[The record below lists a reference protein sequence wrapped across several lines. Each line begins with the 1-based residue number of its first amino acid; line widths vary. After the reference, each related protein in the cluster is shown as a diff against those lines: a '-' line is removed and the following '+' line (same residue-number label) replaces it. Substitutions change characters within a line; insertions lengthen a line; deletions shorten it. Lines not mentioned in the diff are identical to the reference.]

1 MANQVA
7 SLTATITVDKG
18 NLQKEVLQEFSS
30 AQQTL
35 DGKNLKVKIIGD
47 TSEIEKAIKKLENLR
62 KSGVKVKF
70 GTSSDGNSSGNSG
83 GKSSN
88 NASSGNSKI
97 SKELRDNLAKELR
110 LTKEIASVKEKMA
123 KTNDSNVIAANE
135 KRIEQLERERIGVQ
149 KLIAKTNEQY
159 DAQAR
164 IAKLN
169 SVAETS
175 QSKLKT
181 VYTERAGKLYSEAQ
195 ALQQKYKNIPEGSR
209 TSNYSANLTAINELV
224 ANLEKIQGIEII
236 SNAEMS
242 KVRQFA
248 VELQKVKKNLPDSKG
263 SKAVSRIN
271 LIDSIS
277 EYQSK
282 NTRLTADFQKKL
294 DDLKASIRSLGADAD
309 VSQLASE
316 FGNLKVKIHEAG
328 LEGRSFA
335 DVMKEKIWSQFS
347 GQLANLFSF
356 QQMFQYMR
364 EGIDVVHDLDNAY
377 VEMLKVS
384 NDALSSLRQ
393 YKLESF
399 SRADE
404 VGTTGEKLMNST
416 ADWMRIG
423 ESLEKAAAS
432 AKTTNKL
439 LNVSEFTDVN
449 EATEAMVS
457 MSQAYDTLSK
467 DDIVD
472 KLNNVGNNF
481 SISTQG
487 LAEGLQRSAS
497 ALKTAG
503 NDMDS
508 AIALMT
514 AGNAVV
520 QDPTSVGAG
529 LRTIALRLTG
539 TKEGAQSLQD
549 SGEDIDGMI
558 TTVSKLRDTI
568 KSATAVASNGFKGF
582 DIFDK
587 NGNYKSTYENLL
599 GISQVYKEIVETDAK
614 TGSNNKNLLLETIAG
629 ELLPGGC
636 ESISHRTY
644 LTARAASMRK
654 THHMIYA
661 PHSRG
666 DLIATTTKCV
676 ICGKIFQY
684 RGYKKKCCSEE
695 CLHKYKV
702 NLTTKQH
709 GLTYDSTIKKV
720 EQYLIENYRND
731 GSVKTLEECC
741 KNVHISVKTF
751 YKYSKKY
758 HTSYNDLLSK
768 NNIPKLHSKFQT
780 TVTKFVRQYYGVQH
794 QIAEEYSFQDC
805 INPRTNYPLRF
816 DIFVADMGIAIE
828 CDGVQHNVKNSYFNN
843 LVLNAGYTPTYETD
857 KIKEEYCKKHNI
869 TLIRIPYV
877 KCITQEY
884 VESFLCA

>member
-70 GTSSDGNSSGNSG
+70 DTSSGGNSG

-88 NASSGNSKI
+88 NASPGNSKI

-181 VYTERAGKLYSEAQ
+181 AYTERAGKLYSEAQ

-209 TSNYSANLTAINELV
+209 TSNYSANLTAINGLV

-242 KVRQFA
+242 KVRQLA

-384 NDALSSLRQ
+384 NDALSSLQQ

-629 ELLPGGC
+629 KNRAN
-636 ESISHRTY
+636 I
-644 LTARAASMRK
+644 AASILENPSLLEK
-654 THHMIYA
+654 A
-661 PHSRG
+661 
-666 DLIATTTKCV
+666 
-676 ICGKIFQY
+676 
-684 RGYKKKCCSEE
+684 YKSSK
-695 CLHKYKV
+695 
-702 NLTTKQH
+702 
-709 GLTYDSTIKKV
+709 YDSKDSAQQ
-720 EQYLIENYRND
+720 ELDRYLDSID
-731 GSVKTLEECC
+731 GRLTKLQNHADKFWNAFLNTDSVKNGISLIDGFVNRVTTL
-741 KNVHISVKTF
+741 V
-751 YKYSKKY
+751 
-758 HTSYNDLLSK
+758 
-768 NNIPKLHSKFQT
+768 SKFGALPTILGSMGAALTLQD
-780 TVTKFVRQYYGVQH
+780 VGRAKSCPS
-794 QIAEEYSFQDC
+794 EYAY
-805 INPRTNYPLRF
+805 I
-816 DIFVADMGIAIE
+816 V
-828 CDGVQHNVKNSYFNN
+828 
-843 LVLNAGYTPTYETD
+843 
-857 KIKEEYCKKHNI
+857 
-869 TLIRIPYV
+869 
-877 KCITQEY
+877 
-884 VESFLCA
+884 

>member
-70 GTSSDGNSSGNSG
+70 DTSSGGNSG

-88 NASSGNSKI
+88 NASPGNSKI

-123 KTNDSNVIAANE
+123 KTNDSNVIVANE

-195 ALQQKYKNIPEGSR
+195 ALQQKYRNIPEGSR
-209 TSNYSANLTAINELV
+209 TSNYSANLTAINGLV

-242 KVRQFA
+242 KVRQLA

-384 NDALSSLRQ
+384 NDALTSLRQ

-449 EATEAMVS
+449 EATKAMVS

-629 ELLPGGC
+629 KNRAN
-636 ESISHRTY
+636 I
-644 LTARAASMRK
+644 AASILENPSLLEK
-654 THHMIYA
+654 A
-661 PHSRG
+661 
-666 DLIATTTKCV
+666 
-676 ICGKIFQY
+676 
-684 RGYKKKCCSEE
+684 YKSSK
-695 CLHKYKV
+695 
-702 NLTTKQH
+702 
-709 GLTYDSTIKKV
+709 YDSKDSAQQ
-720 EQYLIENYRND
+720 ELDRYLDSID
-731 GSVKTLEECC
+731 GRLTKLQNHADKFWNAFLNTDSVKNGISLIDGFVNRVTTL
-741 KNVHISVKTF
+741 V
-751 YKYSKKY
+751 
-758 HTSYNDLLSK
+758 
-768 NNIPKLHSKFQT
+768 SKFGALPTILGSMGAALTLQD
-780 TVTKFVRQYYGVQH
+780 VGRAKSCPS
-794 QIAEEYSFQDC
+794 EYAY
-805 INPRTNYPLRF
+805 I
-816 DIFVADMGIAIE
+816 V
-828 CDGVQHNVKNSYFNN
+828 
-843 LVLNAGYTPTYETD
+843 
-857 KIKEEYCKKHNI
+857 
-869 TLIRIPYV
+869 
-877 KCITQEY
+877 
-884 VESFLCA
+884 

>member
-70 GTSSDGNSSGNSG
+70 DTSSGGNSG

-88 NASSGNSKI
+88 NASPGNSKI

-195 ALQQKYKNIPEGSR
+195 ALQEKYKNIPEGSR
-209 TSNYSANLTAINELV
+209 TSNYSANLTAINGLV

-629 ELLPGGC
+629 KNRAN
-636 ESISHRTY
+636 I
-644 LTARAASMRK
+644 AASILENPSLLEK
-654 THHMIYA
+654 A
-661 PHSRG
+661 
-666 DLIATTTKCV
+666 
-676 ICGKIFQY
+676 
-684 RGYKKKCCSEE
+684 YKSSK
-695 CLHKYKV
+695 
-702 NLTTKQH
+702 
-709 GLTYDSTIKKV
+709 YDSKDSAQQ
-720 EQYLIENYRND
+720 ELDRYLDSID
-731 GSVKTLEECC
+731 GRLTKLQNHADKFWNAFLNTDSVKNGISLIDGFVNRVTTL
-741 KNVHISVKTF
+741 V
-751 YKYSKKY
+751 
-758 HTSYNDLLSK
+758 
-768 NNIPKLHSKFQT
+768 SKFGALPTILGSMGAALTLQD
-780 TVTKFVRQYYGVQH
+780 VGRAKSCPS
-794 QIAEEYSFQDC
+794 EYAY
-805 INPRTNYPLRF
+805 I
-816 DIFVADMGIAIE
+816 V
-828 CDGVQHNVKNSYFNN
+828 
-843 LVLNAGYTPTYETD
+843 
-857 KIKEEYCKKHNI
+857 
-869 TLIRIPYV
+869 
-877 KCITQEY
+877 
-884 VESFLCA
+884 

>member
-18 NLQKEVLQEFSS
+18 NLQKEVLQEFSN

-70 GTSSDGNSSGNSG
+70 DTSSDGNSG

-88 NASSGNSKI
+88 NASPGNSKI

-209 TSNYSANLTAINELV
+209 TSNYSANLTAINGLV

-449 EATEAMVS
+449 EATKAMVS

-582 DIFDK
+582 DVFDK
-587 NGNYKSTYENLL
+587 NGNYKSAYEILL

-629 ELLPGGC
+629 KNRAN
-636 ESISHRTY
+636 I
-644 LTARAASMRK
+644 AASILENPSLLEK
-654 THHMIYA
+654 A
-661 PHSRG
+661 
-666 DLIATTTKCV
+666 
-676 ICGKIFQY
+676 
-684 RGYKKKCCSEE
+684 YKSSK
-695 CLHKYKV
+695 
-702 NLTTKQH
+702 
-709 GLTYDSTIKKV
+709 YDSKDSAQQ
-720 EQYLIENYRND
+720 ELDRYLDSIDGRLTKLQNHADKFWNAFLNT
-731 GSVKTLEECC
+731 GSVKNGISLIDGFVNRVTTL
-741 KNVHISVKTF
+741 V
-751 YKYSKKY
+751 
-758 HTSYNDLLSK
+758 
-768 NNIPKLHSKFQT
+768 SKFGALPTILGSMGAALTLQD
-780 TVTKFVRQYYGVQH
+780 VGRAKSCPS
-794 QIAEEYSFQDC
+794 EYAY
-805 INPRTNYPLRF
+805 I
-816 DIFVADMGIAIE
+816 V
-828 CDGVQHNVKNSYFNN
+828 
-843 LVLNAGYTPTYETD
+843 
-857 KIKEEYCKKHNI
+857 
-869 TLIRIPYV
+869 
-877 KCITQEY
+877 
-884 VESFLCA
+884 

>member
-70 GTSSDGNSSGNSG
+70 DTSSGGNSG

-88 NASSGNSKI
+88 NASPGNSKI

-209 TSNYSANLTAINELV
+209 TSNYSANLTAINGLV

-242 KVRQFA
+242 KVRQLA

-347 GQLANLFSF
+347 GQLANFFSF

-449 EATEAMVS
+449 EATKAMVS

-629 ELLPGGC
+629 KNRAN
-636 ESISHRTY
+636 I
-644 LTARAASMRK
+644 AASILENPSLLEK
-654 THHMIYA
+654 A
-661 PHSRG
+661 
-666 DLIATTTKCV
+666 
-676 ICGKIFQY
+676 
-684 RGYKKKCCSEE
+684 YKSSK
-695 CLHKYKV
+695 
-702 NLTTKQH
+702 
-709 GLTYDSTIKKV
+709 YDSKDSAQQ
-720 EQYLIENYRND
+720 ELDRYLDSID
-731 GSVKTLEECC
+731 GRLTKLQNHADKFWNAFLNTDSVKNGISLIDGFVNRVTTL
-741 KNVHISVKTF
+741 V
-751 YKYSKKY
+751 
-758 HTSYNDLLSK
+758 
-768 NNIPKLHSKFQT
+768 SKFGALPTILGSMGAALTLQD
-780 TVTKFVRQYYGVQH
+780 VGRAKGCPS
-794 QIAEEYSFQDC
+794 EYAY
-805 INPRTNYPLRF
+805 I
-816 DIFVADMGIAIE
+816 V
-828 CDGVQHNVKNSYFNN
+828 
-843 LVLNAGYTPTYETD
+843 
-857 KIKEEYCKKHNI
+857 
-869 TLIRIPYV
+869 
-877 KCITQEY
+877 
-884 VESFLCA
+884 

>member
-70 GTSSDGNSSGNSG
+70 DTSSGGNSG

-164 IAKLN
+164 IVKLN

-195 ALQQKYKNIPEGSR
+195 ALQQKYRNIPEGSR
-209 TSNYSANLTAINELV
+209 TSNYSANLTAINGLV

-242 KVRQFA
+242 KVRQLA

-629 ELLPGGC
+629 KNRAN
-636 ESISHRTY
+636 I
-644 LTARAASMRK
+644 AASILENPSLLEK
-654 THHMIYA
+654 A
-661 PHSRG
+661 
-666 DLIATTTKCV
+666 
-676 ICGKIFQY
+676 
-684 RGYKKKCCSEE
+684 YKSSK
-695 CLHKYKV
+695 
-702 NLTTKQH
+702 
-709 GLTYDSTIKKV
+709 YDSKDSAQQ
-720 EQYLIENYRND
+720 ELDRYLDSIDGRLTKLQNHADKFWNAFLNT
-731 GSVKTLEECC
+731 GSVKNGISLIDGFVNRVTTL
-741 KNVHISVKTF
+741 V
-751 YKYSKKY
+751 
-758 HTSYNDLLSK
+758 
-768 NNIPKLHSKFQT
+768 SKFGALPTILGSMGAALTLQD
-780 TVTKFVRQYYGVQH
+780 VGRAKSCPS
-794 QIAEEYSFQDC
+794 EYAY
-805 INPRTNYPLRF
+805 I
-816 DIFVADMGIAIE
+816 V
-828 CDGVQHNVKNSYFNN
+828 
-843 LVLNAGYTPTYETD
+843 
-857 KIKEEYCKKHNI
+857 
-869 TLIRIPYV
+869 
-877 KCITQEY
+877 
-884 VESFLCA
+884 

>member
-70 GTSSDGNSSGNSG
+70 DTSSGGNSG

-88 NASSGNSKI
+88 NASPGNSKI

-195 ALQQKYKNIPEGSR
+195 ALQEKYKNIPEGSR
-209 TSNYSANLTAINELV
+209 TSNYSANLTAINGLV

-384 NDALSSLRQ
+384 NDALSSLQQ

-529 LRTIALRLTG
+529 LRTLALRLTG

-629 ELLPGGC
+629 KNRAN
-636 ESISHRTY
+636 I
-644 LTARAASMRK
+644 AASILENPSLLEK
-654 THHMIYA
+654 A
-661 PHSRG
+661 
-666 DLIATTTKCV
+666 
-676 ICGKIFQY
+676 
-684 RGYKKKCCSEE
+684 YKSSK
-695 CLHKYKV
+695 
-702 NLTTKQH
+702 
-709 GLTYDSTIKKV
+709 YDSKDSAQQ
-720 EQYLIENYRND
+720 ELDRYLDSIDGRLTKLQNHADKFWNAFLNT
-731 GSVKTLEECC
+731 GSVKNGISLIDGFVNRVTTL
-741 KNVHISVKTF
+741 V
-751 YKYSKKY
+751 
-758 HTSYNDLLSK
+758 
-768 NNIPKLHSKFQT
+768 SKFGALPTILGSMGAALTLQD
-780 TVTKFVRQYYGVQH
+780 VGRAKSCPS
-794 QIAEEYSFQDC
+794 EYAY
-805 INPRTNYPLRF
+805 I
-816 DIFVADMGIAIE
+816 V
-828 CDGVQHNVKNSYFNN
+828 
-843 LVLNAGYTPTYETD
+843 
-857 KIKEEYCKKHNI
+857 
-869 TLIRIPYV
+869 
-877 KCITQEY
+877 
-884 VESFLCA
+884 

>member
-70 GTSSDGNSSGNSG
+70 DTSSGGNSG

-88 NASSGNSKI
+88 NASPGNSKI

-169 SVAETS
+169 SVSETS

-181 VYTERAGKLYSEAQ
+181 AYTERAGKLYSEAQ

-242 KVRQFA
+242 KVRQLA

-356 QQMFQYMR
+356 QQIQSSASPVRF
-364 EGIDVVHDLDNAY
+364 A
-377 VEMLKVS
+377 
-384 NDALSSLRQ
+384 ALS
-393 YKLESF
+393 
-399 SRADE
+399 
-404 VGTTGEKLMNST
+404 
-416 ADWMRIG
+416 
-423 ESLEKAAAS
+423 
-432 AKTTNKL
+432 
-439 LNVSEFTDVN
+439 
-449 EATEAMVS
+449 
-457 MSQAYDTLSK
+457 
-467 DDIVD
+467 
-472 KLNNVGNNF
+472 
-481 SISTQG
+481 
-487 LAEGLQRSAS
+487 
-497 ALKTAG
+497 
-503 NDMDS
+503 
-508 AIALMT
+508 
-514 AGNAVV
+514 
-520 QDPTSVGAG
+520 
-529 LRTIALRLTG
+529 
-539 TKEGAQSLQD
+539 
-549 SGEDIDGMI
+549 
-558 TTVSKLRDTI
+558 
-568 KSATAVASNGFKGF
+568 
-582 DIFDK
+582 
-587 NGNYKSTYENLL
+587 
-599 GISQVYKEIVETDAK
+599 
-614 TGSNNKNLLLETIAG
+614 
-629 ELLPGGC
+629 
-636 ESISHRTY
+636 
-644 LTARAASMRK
+644 
-654 THHMIYA
+654 
-661 PHSRG
+661 
-666 DLIATTTKCV
+666 
-676 ICGKIFQY
+676 
-684 RGYKKKCCSEE
+684 
-695 CLHKYKV
+695 
-702 NLTTKQH
+702 
-709 GLTYDSTIKKV
+709 
-720 EQYLIENYRND
+720 
-731 GSVKTLEECC
+731 
-741 KNVHISVKTF
+741 
-751 YKYSKKY
+751 
-758 HTSYNDLLSK
+758 
-768 NNIPKLHSKFQT
+768 
-780 TVTKFVRQYYGVQH
+780 
-794 QIAEEYSFQDC
+794 
-805 INPRTNYPLRF
+805 
-816 DIFVADMGIAIE
+816 
-828 CDGVQHNVKNSYFNN
+828 
-843 LVLNAGYTPTYETD
+843 
-857 KIKEEYCKKHNI
+857 
-869 TLIRIPYV
+869 
-877 KCITQEY
+877 
-884 VESFLCA
+884 

>member
-70 GTSSDGNSSGNSG
+70 DTSSGGNSG

-88 NASSGNSKI
+88 NASPGNSKI

-195 ALQQKYKNIPEGSR
+195 ALQEKYKNIPEGSR
-209 TSNYSANLTAINELV
+209 TSNYSANLTAINGLV

-242 KVRQFA
+242 KVRQLA

-384 NDALSSLRQ
+384 NDALSSLQQ

-503 NDMDS
+503 NDMDD

-539 TKEGAQSLQD
+539 TKEGAQSLRD

-582 DIFDK
+582 DILDK
-587 NGNYKSTYENLL
+587 NGNYKSTYEILL
-599 GISQVYKEIVETDAK
+599 GISQVYKEIIETDAK
-614 TGSNNKNLLLETIAG
+614 TGSNNKNLLLETISGKNRAN
-629 ELLPGGC
+629 
-636 ESISHRTY
+636 I
-644 LTARAASMRK
+644 AASILENPSLLEK
-654 THHMIYA
+654 A
-661 PHSRG
+661 
-666 DLIATTTKCV
+666 
-676 ICGKIFQY
+676 
-684 RGYKKKCCSEE
+684 YKSSK
-695 CLHKYKV
+695 
-702 NLTTKQH
+702 
-709 GLTYDSTIKKV
+709 YDSKDSAQQ
-720 EQYLIENYRND
+720 ELDRYLDSIDGRLTKLQNHADKFWNAFLNT
-731 GSVKTLEECC
+731 GSVKNGISLIDGFVNRVTTL
-741 KNVHISVKTF
+741 V
-751 YKYSKKY
+751 
-758 HTSYNDLLSK
+758 
-768 NNIPKLHSKFQT
+768 SKFGALPTILGSMGAALTLQD
-780 TVTKFVRQYYGVQH
+780 VGRAKGCPS
-794 QIAEEYSFQDC
+794 EYAY
-805 INPRTNYPLRF
+805 I
-816 DIFVADMGIAIE
+816 V
-828 CDGVQHNVKNSYFNN
+828 
-843 LVLNAGYTPTYETD
+843 
-857 KIKEEYCKKHNI
+857 
-869 TLIRIPYV
+869 
-877 KCITQEY
+877 
-884 VESFLCA
+884 

>member
-70 GTSSDGNSSGNSG
+70 DTSSGGNSG

-88 NASSGNSKI
+88 NASPGNSKI

-135 KRIEQLERERIGVQ
+135 KRIEQLERERIGVR

-181 VYTERAGKLYSEAQ
+181 AYTERAGKLYSEAQ

-242 KVRQFA
+242 KVRQLA

-423 ESLEKAAAS
+423 ESLENAAAS

-457 MSQAYDTLSK
+457 MSQAYSDLSK

-503 NDMDS
+503 NDMDD

-582 DIFDK
+582 DILDK
-587 NGNYKSTYENLL
+587 NGNYKSTYEILL
-599 GISQVYKEIVETDAK
+599 GISQVYKEIIETDAK
-614 TGSNNKNLLLETIAG
+614 TGSNNKNLLLETISGKNRAN
-629 ELLPGGC
+629 
-636 ESISHRTY
+636 I
-644 LTARAASMRK
+644 AASILENPSLLEK
-654 THHMIYA
+654 A
-661 PHSRG
+661 
-666 DLIATTTKCV
+666 
-676 ICGKIFQY
+676 
-684 RGYKKKCCSEE
+684 YKSSK
-695 CLHKYKV
+695 
-702 NLTTKQH
+702 
-709 GLTYDSTIKKV
+709 YDSKDSAQQ
-720 EQYLIENYRND
+720 ELDRYLDSIDGRLTKLQNHADKFWNAFLNT
-731 GSVKTLEECC
+731 GSVKNGISLIDGFVNRVTTL
-741 KNVHISVKTF
+741 V
-751 YKYSKKY
+751 
-758 HTSYNDLLSK
+758 
-768 NNIPKLHSKFQT
+768 SKFGALPTILGSMGAALTLQD
-780 TVTKFVRQYYGVQH
+780 VGRAKGCPS
-794 QIAEEYSFQDC
+794 EYAY
-805 INPRTNYPLRF
+805 I
-816 DIFVADMGIAIE
+816 V
-828 CDGVQHNVKNSYFNN
+828 
-843 LVLNAGYTPTYETD
+843 
-857 KIKEEYCKKHNI
+857 
-869 TLIRIPYV
+869 
-877 KCITQEY
+877 
-884 VESFLCA
+884 

>member
-70 GTSSDGNSSGNSG
+70 DTSSGGNSG

-88 NASSGNSKI
+88 NASPGNSKI

-195 ALQQKYKNIPEGSR
+195 ALQEKYKNIPEGSR
-209 TSNYSANLTAINELV
+209 TSNYSANLTAINGLV

-242 KVRQFA
+242 KVRQLA

-629 ELLPGGC
+629 KNRAN
-636 ESISHRTY
+636 I
-644 LTARAASMRK
+644 AASILENPSLLEK
-654 THHMIYA
+654 A
-661 PHSRG
+661 
-666 DLIATTTKCV
+666 
-676 ICGKIFQY
+676 
-684 RGYKKKCCSEE
+684 YKSSK
-695 CLHKYKV
+695 
-702 NLTTKQH
+702 
-709 GLTYDSTIKKV
+709 YDSKDSAQQ
-720 EQYLIENYRND
+720 ELDRYLDSID
-731 GSVKTLEECC
+731 GRLTKLQNHADKFWNAFLNTDSVKNGISLIDGFVNRVTTL
-741 KNVHISVKTF
+741 V
-751 YKYSKKY
+751 
-758 HTSYNDLLSK
+758 
-768 NNIPKLHSKFQT
+768 SKFGALPTILGSMGAALTLQD
-780 TVTKFVRQYYGVQH
+780 VGRAKGCPS
-794 QIAEEYSFQDC
+794 EYAY
-805 INPRTNYPLRF
+805 I
-816 DIFVADMGIAIE
+816 V
-828 CDGVQHNVKNSYFNN
+828 
-843 LVLNAGYTPTYETD
+843 
-857 KIKEEYCKKHNI
+857 
-869 TLIRIPYV
+869 
-877 KCITQEY
+877 
-884 VESFLCA
+884 